1 MGLVL
6 KYVVNSKAGTFHYRR
21 RVPKEVASTLGKREF
36 KKLLGNSERD
46 ALAVYPRY
54 HATVER
60 EISDA
65 LRAQNRA
72 VRRGPETDRE
82 AYVRAAE
89 FVSDLE
95 RLGTPDHLLDI
106 TADSIIESYTAD
118 PDSGEPLGVSTYD
131 AHAIRL
137 LRSGVE
143 QSRAP
148 APTLEDAKRL
158 YIAEKLEGPGKDP
171 DSRASGRVERVIGY
185 VAETLG
191 RNPIVSTLTRED
203 ARRVRDKMLSRLKSN
218 GERISSASV
227 ARELNDIK
235 AVVSFAKKEMS
246 LPGNFQN
253 PFNDLSV
260 GREGA
265 LIADSAGRQPLP
277 TTVLKTVRERVIDNA
292 APELGLIWRLLE
304 GTGCR
309 LGEVAGLRVQ
319 DIVLDGPLGKRFPHL
334 KVTWHEDRRVKT
346 KASLRH
352 VPLVSDAL
360 DAARAALRL
369 NRNGHM
375 VFPSYGRS
383 RGPDS
388 ASAALMKHVRRVTDD
403 PKHVVHS
410 LRHNMKDNLDLAE
423 VSALDRNLILGWSL
437 GGVGDRVYGGDM
449 RALRVTTRAMKRAMG
464 VPLSADDKG
473 PFREEN

>member
-6 KYVVNSKAGTFHYRR
+6 KYVVISKAGTFHYRR
-21 RVPKEVASTLGKREF
+21 RVPQNVTASLAKREF
-36 KKLLGNSERD
+36 KKLLGSSERE
-46 ALAVYPRY
+46 ALAAYPRY
-54 HATVER
+54 HAQVER
-60 EISDA
+60 EIA
-65 LRAQNRA
+65 EAIKVQNRA
-72 VRRGPETDRE
+72 ASRGPETDRE
-82 AYVRAAE
+82 AYVRAAD
-89 FVSDLE
+89 FVSGLE
-95 RLGTPDHLLDI
+95 RMGTPDHLLDI
-106 TADSIIESYTAD
+106 TADTIIESYTAH
-118 PDSGEPLGVSTYD
+118 PDTGEPLGVSTYD
-131 AHAIRL
+131 GHAIRL
-137 LRSGVE
+137 LRRGVE

-158 YIAEKLEGPGKDP
+158 YIAEQLEGPGKDP
-171 DSRASGRVERVIGY
+171 DSRASGRVDRVIGY
-185 VAETLG
+185 VVETLG
-191 RNPIVSTLTRED
+191 RNPVVSTLTRDD
-203 ARRVRDKMLSRLKSN
+203 ARKVRDQMLLRLKSN
-218 GERISSASV
+218 GERISPSSV

-246 LPGNFQN
+246 LPGDFQN

-260 GREGA
+260 GRQGA
-265 LIADSAGRQPLP
+265 LVAESDGRQPLP
-277 TTVLKTVRERVIDNA
+277 PAILSNVRARVLDHA
-292 APELGLIWRLLE
+292 APELALIWRLLQ

-319 DIVLDGPLGKRFPHL
+319 DIVLDGPLGATFPHL

-360 DAARAALRL
+360 DAATEALRL
-369 NRNGHM
+369 ARNSHM

-423 VSALDRNLILGWSL
+423 VSALDRNLIMGWSL

-464 VPLSADDKG
+464 VPLSQADKRTARD
-473 PFREEN
+473 ED